1 MDEAQ
6 GAGEVMALA
15 LIDHADL
22 LGKSARTTQQALEKQ
37 IEELVAMEARVKT
50 AVQSI
55 HGAVKSLEAER
66 VKMEAE
72 RAKLQAVGPALEQNA
87 VWAMRETLREQAGQ
101 IKREMRIEVSGA
113 LVEPL
118 ENIQRGARHVRD
130 NVKETKW
137 LVIVS
142 YVLLGMVLGL
152 MAGYW
157 PMRRSVVNLEEH
169 VTAIDQALGAQQQ
182 AAAAAAASPAP
193 GQDHKK
199 KGK

>member
-22 LGKSARTTQQALEKQ
+22 LGKSARMTQQALEKQ
-37 IEELVAMEARVKT
+37 IGELVAMEARVKT

-72 RAKLQAVGPALEQNA
+72 RAKLQAVGPALAAERRLGHA
-87 VWAMRETLREQAGQ
+87 GDATGAGRPDQARDEDRGQ
-101 IKREMRIEVSGA
+101 RC

-118 ENIQRGARHVRD
+118 KDIQHGARHVRD

-152 MAGYW
+152 MGGYW
-157 PMRRSVVNLEEH
+157 PMRSSVRCPGRACHRNRPSPRC
-169 VTAIDQALGAQQQ
+169 
-182 AAAAAAASPAP
+182 AAAGRSSRC
-193 GQDHKK
+193 GQS
-199 KGK
+199 GSRAGPQEER

>member
-22 LGKSARTTQQALEKQ
+22 LGKSARATQQTLEKQ
-37 IEELVAMEARVKT
+37 IGELVAMEARVKT

-101 IKREMRIEVSGA
+101 IKREMRTEVSDA
-113 LVEPL
+113 LVEPFKDI
-118 ENIQRGARHVRD
+118 ERGAKHVRE

-152 MAGYW
+152 MGGYW
-157 PMRRSVVNLEEH
+157 PMRSSVKMLEEH

-182 AAAAAAASPAP
+182 AAAAAASPAP
-193 GQDHKK
+193 AQDHKK

>member
-22 LGKSARTTQQALEKQ
+22 LGKSARATQQTLEKQ
-37 IEELVAMEARVKT
+37 IGELVAMEARVKT

-87 VWAMRETLREQAGQ
+87 VWAMRETLREQAGE
-101 IKREMRIEVSGA
+101 IKREMRTEVSSA

-118 ENIQRGARHVRD
+118 ANIQRGARHVREQRQGD
-130 NVKETKW
+130 EVARHRQLRPARNGAGADGG
-137 LVIVS
+137 
-142 YVLLGMVLGL
+142 LLAHAQQRED
-152 MAGYW
+152 AGGACHRNR
-157 PMRRSVVNLEEH
+157 PSPRCAAAGGSRRS
-169 VTAIDQALGAQQQ
+169 G
-182 AAAAAAASPAP
+182 
-193 GQDHKK
+193 
-199 KGK
+199 

>member
-1 MDEAQ
+1 MDETQ

-37 IEELVAMEARVKT
+37 IEELIAMEARVKT

-87 VWAMRETLREQAGQ
+87 VWAMRETLREQASQ
-101 IKREMRIEVSGA
+101 IKREMRTEVSDA

-118 ENIQRGARHVRD
+118 KDIERGAKHVRE

-152 MAGYW
+152 MGGYW
-157 PMRRSVVNLEEH
+157 PMRSSVKMLEEH

-182 AAAAAAASPAP
+182 AAAAAASPAP

-199 KGK
+199 KCK